1 MAQKKTDIF
10 FFLNQ
15 KTYFCV
21 SNCEKT
27 LKELVFIWFFGVMQG
42 AVPARAHTLFFC
54 RIFALYTNQKM
65 TDKTHHLITSAL
77 PYANGALHL
86 GHLAGAYL
94 PADIYARYLRLKG
107 EDVAFVC
114 GSDEHGA
121 AITMRAKKEG
131 VSPREIIDKYHHL
144 NKETFERLGIS
155 FDIYHRTS
163 DPLHYETAQ
172 EIFLR
177 LYEKGDEF
185 EERETEQYFDEEYGQ
200 FLADRYITGTC
211 PKCGYEEAYGDQ
223 CEKCGS
229 ALSPLELVNPRST
242 LSGQKPSLKKTKH
255 WYFRLD
261 KHEGWL
267 REWIG
272 KGRLDGQFHH
282 DPKTWKK
289 HVIGQCMSWLDGRLI
304 PRAITRDLDWG
315 IPVPLPEAEGKVLY
329 VWFDAPIGYIS
340 ATRQWAA
347 EQGKNW
353 EDYWKGPNA
362 RIVHFIGKDNI
373 VFHCIVFPA
382 VLKAHGEYQLPVNVP
397 ANQFLNFEGHK
408 FSKSRGWGIEQHE
421 YLKVFKDFPNKED
434 ALRYALL
441 RNMPENRDSDFRWDE
456 FADYHDKDLADKLGN
471 FVNRVLVLT
480 NKYYGGKVPDS
491 AFRQAQDIAFRQ
503 AQDIAFR
510 QASQPDG
517 ERQAQDIAFRQKM
530 TELAQNW
537 AVEIEAFSFRNAAN
551 AFVELCELGNTYL
564 QEKAPWALWKEN
576 PEHPEIAACLNN
588 ALQLTALLSIVTQPF
603 IPFTSAKMRQLLKLP
618 ELRGGEWKDALQK
631 LEDDK
636 PLLDTGH
643 QIGKPEILFAKI
655 YDRKDDSRLRLIEA
669 QKAKVQTLLEEEK
682 KNQAPRLKPTVQF
695 DDFTKLDLRT
705 GTITAAEK
713 IPKANKL
720 LKVEV
725 DLGFEKRTVV
735 AGIAEY
741 YQAEDLIG
749 QRVVLLA
756 NLAPRKLRG
765 VESRGMI
772 LMADNAEGRPGF
784 LSPPEGWPNGF
795 PIR

>member
-1 MAQKKTDIF
+1 MK
-10 FFLNQ
+10 
-15 KTYFCV
+15 
-21 SNCEKT
+21 
-27 LKELVFIWFFGVMQG
+27 
-42 AVPARAHTLFFC
+42 
-54 RIFALYTNQKM
+54 
-65 TDKTHHLITSAL
+65 DKNTHHLITSAL

-144 NKETFERLGIS
+144 NKDTFERLGIS

-185 EERETEQYFDEEYGQ
+185 EERETEQYYDEEYKQ

-211 PKCGYEEAYGDQ
+211 PKCGHEEAYGDQ

-229 ALSPLELVNPRST
+229 ALSPLELINPRST

-267 REWIG
+267 REWIAE
-272 KGRLDGQFHH
+272 GRLDGQFHH

-289 HVIGQCMSWLDGRLI
+289 HVVGQCMSWLDGRLI

-340 ATRQWAA
+340 ATRQWAS

-397 ANQFLNFEGHK
+397 ANQFLNFEGRK

-480 NKYYGGKVPDS
+480 NKYYEGKVPDAAGDK
-491 AFRQAQDIAFRQ
+491 AFRQAQDKAFRQ
-503 AQDIAFR
+503 DFDKLSLTAQDN
-510 QASQPDG
+510 
-517 ERQAQDIAFRQKM
+517 AFRQKM

-537 AVEIEAFSFRNAAN
+537 ASEIEAFNFRNAAN
-551 AFVELCELGNTYL
+551 AFVELCELGNIYL
-564 QEKAPWALWKEN
+564 QEKAPWALWKAN
-576 PEHPEIAACLNN
+576 PEDPAIAACLND
-588 ALQLTALLSIVTQPF
+588 ALQLTTLLSLITQPF
-603 IPFTSAKMRQLLKLP
+603 IPFTSDKMRRLLNLPKLQS
-618 ELRGGEWKDALQK
+618 GDWKDMLQK
-631 LEDDK
+631 LQEQK
-636 PLLDTGH
+636 PLLRAGH

-655 YDRKDDSRLRLIEA
+655 YDRKDDSRLRIIEA
-669 QKAKVQTLLEEEK
+669 QKAKLQALLEEEK
-682 KNQAPRLKPTVQF
+682 KGQAPELKPTVKF
-695 DDFTKLDLRT
+695 EDFTKLDLRT
-705 GTITAAEK
+705 GTIIAAEK

-741 YQAEDLIG
+741 YQPEDIIG

-765 VESRGMI
+765 VESQGML